1 MNWLLRHINTSTLN
15 KTLYTALILLFAT
28 ACNSTATDKA
38 EPDAAAATDDTPLP
52 VLGEKKILD
61 GKEVPH
67 SIRPFRFT
75 DQDGRI
81 FSNEQLKGKIY
92 VADFFFTTCPSICP
106 KMTGNMKLAYEAFRN
121 DSSVYFVSHTIDPD
135 FDTPQ
140 VLKQYARDKAYD
152 EPRWRFLTGD
162 KDSIYTICEQD
173 YMAYASA
180 SDKEPG
186 GYIHSGFLILI
197 DGRGQLRGA
206 YDGTVQGKAEDLIK
220 DINRLKKETI
230 HP

>member
-1 MNWLLRHINTSTLN
+1 MNWLSKHINTSTLS
-15 KTLYTALILLFAT
+15 KTLFAVLVLLAMA
-28 ACNSTATDKA
+28 ACNSPRTGKA
-38 EPDAAAATDDTPLP
+38 EPGTVAADDNTPLP
-52 VLGEKKILD
+52 VLGEKKIID
-61 GKEVPH
+61 GKEVAH
-67 SIRPFRFT
+67 RIRPFRFT
-75 DQDGRI
+75 DQDGRS
-81 FSNEQLKGKIY
+81 FGNEQLKGRIY

-121 DSSVYFVSHTIDPD
+121 DSNVYFVSHTIDPD

-162 KDSIYTICEQD
+162 KDSIYTICEED

-220 DINRLKKETI
+220 DIHKLKKESN